1 VTDGDYV
8 PRLAD
13 APLDELIT
21 AFPAV
26 MVVGPRA
33 CGKTT
38 TAGRAAAQ
46 VMRLD
51 HPDTVAVVRAD
62 PDAALRRAA
71 EPLLIDEWQEVP
83 EILGAVKRAVDENA
97 RPGRFLLAG
106 SVDAP
111 RTAGTWPGTGRIVR
125 LAMHGLTERE
135 AGNRLD
141 TGLLTKII
149 AGDLGAVAAPDVA
162 PDLYT
167 YVDRATRSGF
177 PFPRLHL
184 TGVAR
189 TRWLSSYL
197 DDVTTR
203 DVVLSGERR
212 DPLRLR
218 RYLEVLGL
226 SSAGLP
232 ALSTLTE
239 AADLDG
245 RTVNDYDRLLQRL
258 YLLDLVP
265 AWSNNRLSRLVKT
278 PKRYLTDPALA
289 LAAAGLDAAAVL
301 ASADQLGRTLDSLV
315 AAQVR
320 PELVNHVGA
329 RLSHLRTDGGR
340 QEIDLLVELGAGR
353 VVALEVKAGTAPSL
367 RDARHLIWL
376 RDQLG
381 EQFVR
386 GVVLHTGSG
395 VFELSDRVWA
405 LPIAAWWG

>member
-1 VTDGDYV
+1 
-8 PRLAD
+8 
-13 APLDELIT
+13 
-21 AFPAV
+21 
-26 MVVGPRA
+26 
-33 CGKTT
+33 
-38 TAGRAAAQ
+38 
-46 VMRLD
+46 
-51 HPDTVAVVRAD
+51 
-62 PDAALRRAA
+62 
-71 EPLLIDEWQEVP
+71 
-83 EILGAVKRAVDENA
+83 
-97 RPGRFLLAG
+97 
-106 SVDAP
+106 
-111 RTAGTWPGTGRIVR
+111 
-125 LAMHGLTERE
+125 MHGLTERE
-135 AGNRLD
+135 AGNRLG

-149 AGDLGAVAAPDVA
+149 EGDLGAVATPDVA

-232 ALSTLTE
+232 TLSTLTE

-265 AWSNNRLSRLVKT
+265 AWSSNRLSRLVKT

-315 AAQVR
+315 AGQVR

-381 EQFVR
+381 GQFVR